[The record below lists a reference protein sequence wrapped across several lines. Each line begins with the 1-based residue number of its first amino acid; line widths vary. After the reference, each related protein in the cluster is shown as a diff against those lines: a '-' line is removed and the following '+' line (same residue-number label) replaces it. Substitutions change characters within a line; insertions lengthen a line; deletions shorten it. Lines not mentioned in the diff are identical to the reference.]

1 MGMIIGMGELLW
13 DMLPSG
19 PQMGGAPANFACH
32 AKALGAEAMVV
43 SGVGDDPLGHE
54 ILRRLDQLG
63 VDTRGITLDPAHA
76 TGRVDV
82 ELGPDGQPSYT
93 IHGDAAWDHAT
104 TSPGLL
110 ELAAGADA
118 MCFGTLGQRG
128 PVSRATIRTLL
139 GRASADCLRVLDVN
153 LRQAFFSQDLI
164 HESLLLANVVK
175 LNEDELRMV
184 APMLGIPG
192 TTLEEQLAG
201 LLARY
206 GLRLAACTRG
216 GEGSL
221 IHDGQTCFTQP
232 GRETRIADTIGA
244 GDSFTS
250 ALTLGLLKG
259 WPLVQI
265 SETANAVAAHVCSCT
280 GAIPP
285 MPDSLTALFQP
296 TGQPA

>member
-1 MGMIIGMGELLW
+1 MGMIIGIGELLW

-32 AKALGAEAMVV
+32 AHALGAEAMVV
-43 SGVGDDPLGHE
+43 SAVGDEPQGHE
-54 ILRRLDQLG
+54 IILRLRQLG
-63 VDTRGITLDPAHA
+63 VDTRGIAIDPGHA

-82 ELGPDGQPSYT
+82 ELGAGGQPTYT
-93 IHGDAAWDHAT
+93 IHADAAWDHIPAPPEIVAIA
-104 TSPGLL
+104 S
-110 ELAAGADA
+110 AADA
-118 MCFGTLGQRG
+118 ICFGTLGQRG
-128 PVSRATIRTLL
+128 PASRAAIRTLL
-139 GRASADCLRVLDVN
+139 ENTGPDCLRVLDVN
-153 LRQAFFSQDLI
+153 LRQSFFSRDLI
-164 HESLLLANVVK
+164 HESLLMANVVK
-175 LNEDELRMV
+175 LNDEELRMV
-184 APMLGIPG
+184 SPMLGIPG
-192 TTLEEQLAG
+192 ESLEEQLGG
-201 LLARY
+201 LLERY

-221 IHDGQTCFTQP
+221 LHDGSTCLTHP
-232 GRETRIADTIGA
+232 GRETSVADTIGA

-265 SETANAVAAHVCSCT
+265 AETANAVAAHVCSCT

-285 MPDSLTALFQP
+285 MPENLIALFQP

>member
-1 MGMIIGMGELLW
+1 MIIGMGELLW

-32 AKALGAEAMVV
+32 AKALGADAMVV

-54 ILRRLDQLG
+54 IIWRLETLG
-63 VDTRGITLDPAHA
+63 VETCGITMDPAHA

-82 ELGPDGQPSYT
+82 ELGAGGQPSYT
-93 IHGDAAWDHAT
+93 IHADAAWDHSKV
-104 TSPGLL
+104 SPELL
-110 ELAAGADA
+110 KMAEDADA
-118 MCFGTLGQRG
+118 ICFGTLGQRG
-128 PVSRATIRTLL
+128 PVSRATIRSLL
-139 GRASADCLRVLDVN
+139 GRANPDCLRVLDVN
-153 LRQAFFSQDLI
+153 LRQDFFSQDLI
-164 HESLLLANVVK
+164 HESLLMANVVK

-184 APMLGIPG
+184 SPMLGIPG
-192 TTLEEQLAG
+192 TTLEAQLAG
-201 LLARY
+201 LLERY

-221 IHDGQTCFTQP
+221 LHDGQMCHAHP

-265 SETANAVAAHVCSCT
+265 AETANSVAAHVCSCT

-285 MPDSLTALFQP
+285 MPDSLIALFQP